1 MDKEDVEGI
10 MLSEISQTKKNIVVW
25 YYLYVDSKK
34 LNKLVNIIKNTLLD
48 TEKKLLVT
56 SGERKGGEGQDKSRG
71 LGGSILCIK

>member
-1 MDKEDVEGI
+1 M
-10 MLSEISQTKKNIVVW
+10 
-25 YYLYVDSKK
+25 DSKK